1 MINFDHIIGCEWDA
15 GNDRKS
21 TLKHAVTNAEAEE
34 VFMNEPLLLYPDLK
48 HSASEPRYMAL
59 GSTREGRTLTI
70 VFTLRKNQSLIRVIS
85 ARDQHRKERLLYAQ
99 SS

>member
-1 MINFDHIIGCEWDA
+1 MINFDQITGFEWDT

-21 TLKHAVTNAEAEE
+21 GLKHAVTNAGAEE
-34 VFMNEPLLLYPDLK
+34 VFMNQPLLLYPDLK

-59 GSTREGRTLTI
+59 GSTHEGRRLTI

-85 ARDQHRKERLLYAQ
+85 ARDQHRKERLLYAR
-99 SS
+99 SR

>member
-1 MINFDHIIGCEWDA
+1 MIDFDHIIGFEWDA

-34 VFMNEPLLLYPDLK
+34 VFMNEPLLLYPDLT

-70 VFTLRKNQSLIRVIS
+70 VFTLRKNQS
-85 ARDQHRKERLLYAQ
+85 
-99 SS
+99 